1 MKLNATIS
9 PALEETIW
17 VNRLDAT
24 HASGRFKVHCG
35 VPPPS
40 SVHSPDLR
48 VTKALRTLATTLTV
62 VALLAITG
70 CKRPGGGATTYVTAP
85 ASRGDLVQHVTAS
98 GTLSA
103 VVSVDV
109 GSQVS
114 GKISVLK
121 ADYNSPVKKGQLVAE
136 IDPTIYQAVLRQSE
150 GELASAQ
157 ANVTLKRQNLERKKT
172 LVPVRAAS
180 QLDLDQ
186 AVAELAQAEATVTI
200 KQAALESAQA
210 NLGYCKITAPVD
222 GIVIARKVD
231 LGQTVNAAMSTPV
244 LFTVA
249 QDITKMNISAS
260 VSEADIGQVKESQS
274 VDFTVDAFPDEVF
287 QGTVMQVR
295 KSPTTTQNVV
305 TYEAIITV
313 DNPEQKL
320 FPGMTA
326 DVSILVAERKAVLKI
341 PNTALRFTPPE
352 GAQFEAVAGAPSAG
366 GDSPPAPDGKQ
377 KLPPLPPGG
386 KPPASFSPPGGLGA
400 AAVPQPKLARN
411 QRLVYTTSADGTKL
425 KPAIVKVGITDG
437 VDTEVLEGLSEN
449 TAVVTSNLSPAR
461 KAGGFGGPPPQ
472 GPQ

>member
-1 MKLNATIS
+1 MVPSKASSNLNTTNS
-9 PALEETIW
+9 PARFRSTKRW
-17 VNRLDAT
+17 VAVGNNEKDQQQFKIMKPNLRLSCMLPT
-24 HASGRFKVHCG
+24 
-35 VPPPS
+35 
-40 SVHSPDLR
+40 
-48 VTKALRTLATTLTV
+48 TLAVLV
-62 VALLAITG
+62 LMICPG
-70 CKRPGGGATTYVTAP
+70 CKKSGGALKYETAP
-85 ASRGDLVQHVTAS
+85 VTRGNIVQHATAS

-136 IDPTIYQAVLRQSE
+136 IDPTVYDASRRQAE

-157 ANVTLKRQNLERKKT
+157 ADVTLKRQNLERKKT
-172 LVPVRAAS
+172 LVPLRAAS

-186 AVAELAQAEATVTI
+186 AVAELAQSEASVVI
-200 KQAALESAQA
+200 KQASLESAQA

-244 LFTVA
+244 LFTIA

-260 VSEADIGQVKESQS
+260 ISEADIGQVKDGQT

-287 QGTVMQVR
+287 HGSVTQVR

-305 TYEAIITV
+305 TYETIITV

-326 DVSILVAERKAVLKI
+326 DVSILVAERTNVLKI
-341 PNTALRFTPPE
+341 PNTALRYTPAD
-352 GAQFEAVAGAPSAG
+352 GATFE
-366 GDSPPAPDGKQ
+366 Q
-377 KLPPLPPGG
+377 
-386 KPPASFSPPGGLGA
+386 KPPAKMERSQRLIYALGA
-400 AAVPQPKLARN
+400 DRV
-411 QRLVYTTSADGTKL
+411 KL
-425 KPAIVKVGITDG
+425 KPVIVKTGITDG
-437 VDTEVLEGLSEN
+437 VDTEILEGVIEG
-449 TAVVTSNLSPAR
+449 APVAISNLSSST
-461 KAGGFGGPPPQ
+461 KDSGFGGPPP
-472 GPQ
+472 GP